1 VNLGRAA
8 VGRGRWGAVGVATA
22 LALVVVASAVFLIT
36 QAVSAANSSAPVTAV
51 PAEYRA
57 AIVES
62 GASCPALSPARVAA
76 QIMVESGFSPTA
88 TNGRGGRGLAGLTVD
103 EWKTWKPWDTA
114 TRTDSRADILAL
126 AHLTCDLVGH
136 VRADK
141 IDGDLWQLALGAR
154 YSGVD
159 AVTSARGVPA
169 AAQQYVTEA
178 VGYAADYEHD
188 AVLTGASPSPSPSP
202 SQSVAD
208 SPSPSAQPSSPA
220 PSASV
225 APGAARAA
233 APKTSAAAPP
243 AAPAPAPPPPSQGR
257 ALVSRE
263 SGKCL
268 SATAGG
274 DGKPL
279 VLATCNGSV
288 YQQWQAYIDGTIRAT
303 SLCMDSP
310 YGSTSWGTY
319 VQLAYCTG
327 NPAQKFSINANNQIV
342 YAGLCVDVD
351 NHQTADGTSIILWQ
365 CTGGDNQN
373 WSWR

>member
-1 VNLGRAA
+1 MNIHLPA
-8 VGRGRWGAVGVATA
+8 VRRGRWGAIAVATV
-22 LALVVVASAVFLIT
+22 LALVVVSSAVFVIT
-36 QAVSAANSSAPVTAV
+36 RAVSAANGSAPGKPV
-51 PAEYRA
+51 PVEYRA
-57 AIVES
+57 AIVEA

-76 QIMVESGFSPTA
+76 QVMAESGFSPTA

-103 EWKTWKPWDTA
+103 EWTSWKPWDAA
-114 TRTDSRADILAL
+114 TRTDSWANIMAL
-126 AHLTCDLVGH
+126 AHLTCDLVG
-136 VRADK
+136 RMRLDK

-159 AVTSARGVPA
+159 AVTSAHVVPA

-188 AVLTGASPSPSPSP
+188 AVLTGVSPSSSP
-202 SQSVAD
+202 SVAD

-220 PSASV
+220 PSASESP
-225 APGAARAA
+225 APAQAA
-233 APKTSAAAPP
+233 APKTAAAAP
-243 AAPAPAPPPPSQGR
+243 AAPPPPPAQGR
-257 ALVSRE
+257 ALVSLE

-288 YQQWQAYIDGTIRAT
+288 YQQWQANPDGTIRAT
-303 SLCMDSP
+303 GLCMDSAW
-310 YGSTSWGTY
+310 GSTSEGTY
-319 VQLAYCTG
+319 VQLADCSG
-327 NPAQKFSINANNQIV
+327 NLAQRFYRANNLIV
-342 YAGLCVDVD
+342 YALLCVDVY
-351 NHQTADGTSIILWQ
+351 NHQTADGSSIILWT
-365 CTGGDNQN
+365 CDGRASQN